1 MPKFEKNPDGM
12 KPSGYKMKYQGSPS
26 AFPFKSP
33 LKQEITKVT
42 DDSGNVIK
50 SSDVSVEDQI
60 AQAEARFGEGVNVKM
75 SKHKTTRDNLAHQAY
90 VGMDTSGAP
99 GMSLGTTSQGVR
111 SLAYKHADKLMK
123 DLNIPNFPV
132 TS

>member
-33 LKQEITKVT
+33 LKQEP
-42 DDSGNVIK
+42 IK
-50 SSDVSVEDQI
+50 EGDLTVEQRI
-60 AQAEARFGEGVNVKM
+60 AQAEASFGEGVNVKA
-75 SKHKTTRDNLAHQAY
+75 SKHQTTRDRLAQRAY

-99 GMSLGTTSQGVR
+99 GRSLETTSQGVR

-123 DLNIPNFPV
+123 DLNIPDFPV
-132 TS
+132 IS